1 MPSMKLRVVAGLAFG
16 VVLAGC
22 SGAEKPAASVAGQTV
37 TVTASPATV
46 SVLPAQN
53 PNDPIS
59 ISDDEAE
66 GKEVVLT
73 KAEQA
78 RCYFPADLL
87 KRVTLDRPAPGV
99 RIVVRNAQA
108 WKVGGVTFVGVVSDT
123 NSGTWVVEDDGS
135 IFALDSGAAAM
146 TAYPLISIGEHDR
159 VDPDDRGRDMARGCI
174 LAGGNS

>member
-1 MPSMKLRVVAGLAFG
+1 MLSMKLWVVAGLAFG

-22 SGAEKPAASVAGQTV
+22 SGAEKPAVSAAGQTV
-37 TVTASPATV
+37 SVTAPPAAV
-46 SVLPAQN
+46 SVLRAQH

-66 GKEVVLT
+66 GKAVVLT
-73 KAEQA
+73 KAERA

-99 RIVVRNAQA
+99 RIIVRNAQA
-108 WKVGGVTFVGVVSDT
+108 WKAGDVTFVGVVSDT

-146 TAYPLISIGEHDR
+146 TTSR
-159 VDPDDRGRDMARGCI
+159 
-174 LAGGNS
+174 